1 MILDNGLLWGGGIRD
16 GGVVGGNDCAR
27 SRRGELHLDST
38 VNDTKAV

>member
-27 SRRGELHLDST
+27 SRRGWTIIQKERED
-38 VNDTKAV
+38 